1 MKNKILFFFFL
12 LFFQSTLFAK
22 NLEIISKNIYLDKK
36 RNISIFENEVIIQNN
51 FGDIIKTDYAE
62 YDKNKKIILL
72 KKNISVTDKKG
83 NIVFSDYAKYFEED
97 EIFISEGPTKVIT
110 TEKYLIESSNVSF
123 DRKNNVIL
131 SKDET
136 KIIDKE
142 SNSIFLNNFEY
153 LTKDNIFKSIGKI
166 SVLDNLGNSYKFSQI
181 YIDTIKKEILG
192 TDAKAFLNESS
203 FKDHQDNKPRI
214 FSNTLKLSKN
224 SSVFEKNIFTT
235 CNYRTNDKCPPW
247 SIQSSKMLHDN
258 KKKTI
263 YYDNALIK
271 VYNIPVFYTPRLS
284 HPDPSV
290 DRMSGFLIPS
300 FSNSKNLG
308 SALTIPYFWNLAKD
322 KNFTLTNKFYVS
334 ENPLFVAEYQ
344 QAFEDTNLITEVG
357 YTQGYK
363 KTTTKKTKGEKSH
376 LFAQLTKNFKNKGE
390 TTLDLKIQDISNDKY
405 LKVYKPESILVDYNE
420 ETLENSI
427 NIIHEKEDIFFG
439 LNALMY
445 ETLKEDYN
453 DKYEY
458 ILPEVTLAKNLFNDP
473 YLGNFELETNF
484 KVHNYDTNKLASFL
498 INDLDWNSK
507 EINHQSGIIS
517 RLLGN
522 VKNINYETKN
532 LETYKE
538 DPTYELYGAIGY
550 LGQLNFEKNKEGAKH
565 LLSPKLFVRYAP
577 GNMRKETNGFLLK
590 TPNAFELNR
599 INNLNNYET
608 GLSSSLGL
616 DYTLKKNENK
626 YDFSIAQIINQLENK
641 KMHSKTSLDEK
652 LSDLV
657 GEANINFNNKI
668 NMKYN
673 FSLDQNYKDIN
684 YNELST
690 SFELDKFNLSLGYLQ
705 QKKHIGSEEYFK
717 TNIKITPGD
726 NSLISFKSK
735 KNLVTSSSEFY
746 NLSYEYIND
755 CLRAGLVYR
764 REFYQDSELEPEDS
778 LMFQITLSPFGTT
791 DSPNF

>member
-1 MKNKILFFFFL
+1 M
-12 LFFQSTLFAK
+12 
-22 NLEIISKNIYLDKK
+22 
-36 RNISIFENEVIIQNN
+36 
-51 FGDIIKTDYAE
+51 
-62 YDKNKKIILL
+62 
-72 KKNISVTDKKG
+72 
-83 NIVFSDYAKYFEED
+83 
-97 EIFISEGPTKVIT
+97 
-110 TEKYLIESSNVSF
+110 
-123 DRKNNVIL
+123 
-131 SKDET
+131 
-136 KIIDKE
+136 
-142 SNSIFLNNFEY
+142 
-153 LTKDNIFKSIGKI
+153 
-166 SVLDNLGNSYKFSQI
+166 LDNLGNSYKFSQI

-458 ILPEVTLAKNLFNDP
+458 IIPEVTLAKNLFNDP

>member
-458 ILPEVTLAKNLFNDP
+458 IIPEVTLAKNLFNDP

-538 DPTYELYGAIGY
+538 DPTYELYGAIG
-550 LGQLNFEKNKEGAKH
+550 
-565 LLSPKLFVRYAP
+565 
-577 GNMRKETNGFLLK
+577 
-590 TPNAFELNR
+590 
-599 INNLNNYET
+599 
-608 GLSSSLGL
+608 
-616 DYTLKKNENK
+616 
-626 YDFSIAQIINQLENK
+626 
-641 KMHSKTSLDEK
+641 
-652 LSDLV
+652 
-657 GEANINFNNKI
+657 
-668 NMKYN
+668 
-673 FSLDQNYKDIN
+673 
-684 YNELST
+684 
-690 SFELDKFNLSLGYLQ
+690 
-705 QKKHIGSEEYFK
+705 
-717 TNIKITPGD
+717 
-726 NSLISFKSK
+726 
-735 KNLVTSSSEFY
+735 
-746 NLSYEYIND
+746 
-755 CLRAGLVYR
+755 
-764 REFYQDSELEPEDS
+764 
-778 LMFQITLSPFGTT
+778 
-791 DSPNF
+791 